1 MMYPHHPPADHA
13 DVREVEAG
21 RTEWLAVAENEAG
34 ERDVNLGALRRGAH
48 HLAQAANL
56 WATAAEHWLAAGYEG
71 EARRCAK
78 AGVEAAC
85 AAAAALWT
93 ADSAGADPF

>member
-1 MMYPHHPPADHA
+1 MYPHHPPADHA
-13 DVREVEAG
+13 DVREVEAC
-21 RTEWLAVAENEAG
+21 RAEWLAVDAQDRG
-34 ERDVNLGALRRGAH
+34 ERDVNLGALRKGAGY
-48 HLAQAANL
+48 LADAAHL
-56 WATAAEHWLAAGYEG
+56 WATAAEHWLAAGYES